1 MFLWVLALGC
11 TGGTP
16 EVVQHEWPEI
26 EAGAPQAGTAEAA
39 ILLPA
44 GTPLGGYSS
53 RCGYLGGSSA
63 QDMRHSSYAVGFVE
77 STGVQSRPMA
87 KVLWLENGQ
96 DHLVVVKV
104 DLIYAYDGL
113 VEVLEER
120 LQAATGEDLDGRVIV
135 SANHTHAAYGPFSD
149 SYHFY
154 LGGDRY
160 DEEIFQRLAQ
170 QTTDLAIEAYEGLEP
185 VALGTSWVKDWDPD
199 DQVYRDR
206 REDNDALVVWPD
218 AEPGYGKDPHMNL
231 LRVDRLDGS
240 PLAVLFTFGIHG
252 TSLGADNSMISSDA
266 PGHLEMAV
274 QEQFEEEVL
283 VMHLQGAGGDA
294 SSAGKDENYARL
306 ESVGEAVV
314 DPVMTLWQQT
324 PVSDNPIEMET
335 ASRSLPQHTET
346 IRVTR
351 QGAVDWYYP
360 APDREY
366 RADNVIYDE
375 AGEIITPLDEF
386 NALYGAAFCGSDA
399 PLIPSGNIGTDVF
412 PYSAC
417 MDVELVSW
425 VLLGIFK
432 LTDEWG
438 MEEMPLPLPS
448 SLEAG
453 TTASLLGPLPTLGLD
468 GTVEDR
474 DLLVGFFP
482 GESTAMYTEQ
492 WRRRAEAELGHS
504 MALHV
509 AYSQDHEGY
518 LLIPEDWLMGG
529 YEPNINLWGPLQAE
543 HLMEGVLDYSAQLL
557 GNGIQEPADPLGQWT
572 PTVYPSRQMPE
583 RTPDTT
589 PNAGQ
594 LVEATPE
601 TMWLPLDLEPILPSP
616 AEVQR
621 VSGVVHIAWQG
632 GDPIVD
638 QPSVGLEREVAGSWE
653 AVLSHSGRP
662 ITEVFAD
669 ILIAHTPDPLYPSEA
684 DQEHYWWAGWQAVGH
699 VKDRLGLPLGRYRL
713 VVRGQRATGS
723 ETHWPFETAAYE
735 VLGDPFEV
743 LPGSLSLEMDSS
755 GMWAWIEG
763 PSNGWRLVD
772 VDGESRGQNP
782 VRGTVTVSWSDSAGA
797 QVQQEVEAVVDD
809 TRSWLSLEIPADATS
824 IVVTDEYGNR
834 GELP

>member
-1 MFLWVLALGC
+1 
-11 TGGTP
+11 
-16 EVVQHEWPEI
+16 
-26 EAGAPQAGTAEAA
+26 
-39 ILLPA
+39 
-44 GTPLGGYSS
+44 
-53 RCGYLGGSSA
+53 
-63 QDMRHSSYAVGFVE
+63 
-77 STGVQSRPMA
+77 MA